1 MVLSG
6 WVAHAGELSYEG
18 TLEKDGQVVSAR
30 PDGSVG
36 STIVR

>member
-1 MVLSG
+1 MILSG

-18 TLEKDGQVVSAR
+18 TLEKGSQVVSAQ
-30 PDGSVG
+30 PDGSAG